1 MFRIFFTEAF
11 AYSVIRISTPIIFA
25 ALGALITSKAAVVNI
40 GLEGIMLCSAL
51 AGVIGSA
58 ATQSAFVG
66 LLAAVLIGIIVSA
79 VMSYVVFV
87 LQSNITLTG
96 IAINMFGSGA
106 TVFVLYLVAN
116 DKGIS
121 SSLPSCVLPTLSIP
135 FIQNI
140 PLIGPILSGHNVL
153 TYVAFLCTIATHI
166 FIEKTVTGP
175 EFALLVK

>member
-11 AYSVIRISTPIIFA
+11 AYSVIRISKPIIFA

-96 IAINMFGSGA
+96 IAINMFGWRDG
-106 TVFVLYLVAN
+106 L
-116 DKGIS
+116 
-121 SSLPSCVLPTLSIP
+121 C
-135 FIQNI
+135 
-140 PLIGPILSGHNVL
+140 PLFGS
-153 TYVAFLCTIATHI
+153 
-166 FIEKTVTGP
+166 K
-175 EFALLVK
+175 